1 MKKTVFGAMFL
12 AVITLLAS
20 SQALCAGSK
29 TLKIAMVQWRGDT
42 ESCQGFRD
50 GLKELG
56 YAVEYAYMNAKQ
68 DRTELGRLLREELE
82 PRINDFDYI
91 YTYGTT
97 VSKAAKTIVNNRVPQ
112 LFSNVAG
119 PVEAEIVQSLESPGG
134 NISGSNNAV
143 LISAQI
149 ETIMKIIPFKRLGLF
164 FNPREQNAMI
174 ERQRLSDAAKKF
186 NVEVIDLRSPP
197 AQEMLEQNLQQLIDK
212 SIVVDAV
219 YLPLDSFMITNAK
232 LIGDKLKEAKVKS
245 IGALE
250 GFIKGGAL
258 IGVVPNYYK
267 LGKEIATIVDRNQKG
282 EKLQNIPI
290 RTVKEPMLMINK
302 TTADIL
308 QITISED
315 VLKKAVLVE

>member
-1 MKKTVFGAMFL
+1 MKKAVLGAMFL

-20 SQALCAGSK
+20 SQVLFAGNK
-29 TLKIAMVQWRGDT
+29 TLKIAMLQWRGDT

-56 YAVEYAYMNAKQ
+56 YSVEYTYMNAKQ

-82 PRINDFDYI
+82 PKINDFDYI
-91 YTYGTT
+91 YTFGTT

-112 LFSNVAG
+112 LFSSVAG

-143 LISAQI
+143 PISAQI
-149 ETIMKIIPFKRLGLF
+149 ETVMNIMQFKRLGLF

-174 ERQRLSDAAKKF
+174 ERQRLSDIAQKF
-186 NVEVIDLRSPP
+186 NIEVIDLRSPP
-197 AQEMLEQNLQQLIDK
+197 AQEMLEQNLQQLIEK

-232 LIGDKLKEAKVKS
+232 LLGAKLREAKVKS
-245 IGALE
+245 IGSLE
-250 GFIKGGAL
+250 SFIKDGAL
-258 IGVVPNYYK
+258 IGVVPDYYQ
-267 LGKEIATIVDRNQKG
+267 LGKSIASIVERHQKG
-282 EKLQNIPI
+282 EKLQNIPVA
-290 RTVKEPMLMINK
+290 TVKEPTLMINK
-302 TTADIL
+302 TTADLL
-308 QITISED
+308 QIAIPED
-315 VLKKAVLVE
+315 VLKRAVLVE

>member
-1 MKKTVFGAMFL
+1 
-12 AVITLLAS
+12 
-20 SQALCAGSK
+20 
-29 TLKIAMVQWRGDT
+29 
-42 ESCQGFRD
+42 
-50 GLKELG
+50 
-56 YAVEYAYMNAKQ
+56 
-68 DRTELGRLLREELE
+68 
-82 PRINDFDYI
+82 
-91 YTYGTT
+91 
-97 VSKAAKTIVNNRVPQ
+97 
-112 LFSNVAG
+112 
-119 PVEAEIVQSLESPGG
+119 
-134 NISGSNNAV
+134 
-143 LISAQI
+143 
-149 ETIMKIIPFKRLGLF
+149 MKIIPFKRLGLF

-186 NVEVIDLRSPP
+186 NIEVIDLRSPP

-232 LIGDKLKEAKVKS
+232 LIGDKLKEAKIKS

-282 EKLQNIPI
+282 EKLQNIPV
-290 RTVKEPMLMINK
+290 RTVKDPMLMINK

-308 QITISED
+308 HITISED
-315 VLKKAVLVE
+315 VLKKAALVE